1 MLVQERTIDERPRLE
16 FKYKIQSGPSNIKSY
31 GLALAR
37 CLRFPSSLIDRAE
50 EISDQ
55 ILDDSLIDISRIRS
69 TQRNL
74 DESEPMEINGEK
86 DSQEVEHL
94 EKDVIDL
101 YSFILMMMTNQA
113 EQKEVDVVNQK
124 LMNLIEKMSPEFREM
139 IKNSSLE
146 DIITVLNATKMSDES

>member
-1 MLVQERTIDERPRLE
+1 MLVQERIIDDRPRLD

-55 ILDDSLIDISRIRS
+55 ILDDSLIDTSKVRI
-69 TQRNL
+69 TQENC
-74 DESEPMEINGEK
+74 DGSELMEVDGEK
-86 DSQEVEHL
+86 NSQEMNHL

-101 YSFILMMMTNQA
+101 YSFILMMMTKQA
-113 EQKEVDVVNQK
+113 EQKEIDVVNQK

-146 DIITVLNATKMSDES
+146 DIITVLNATKMSDE

>member
-1 MLVQERTIDERPRLE
+1 MLVQERIIDERPRLE

-55 ILDDSLIDISRIRS
+55 LLDDSLIDISKVRS

-74 DESEPMEINGEK
+74 DESEPMEIDKEK
-86 DSQEVEHL
+86 DSQEMEHL

-101 YSFILMMMTNQA
+101 YSFILMMMTHQA

-124 LMNLIEKMSPEFREM
+124 LMNLIEKMTLEFREM

-146 DIITVLNATKMSDES
+146 DIITVLNATKMSDV